1 MAALSAVENTIVVTM
16 TLSVGSVSRLP
27 IVSTHVGYN
36 GYLINIKDV
45 SACTYTNG
53 LTLTLKHIK
62 PKANQRRRRN
72 SMDEEEKEEEEE
84 EEEEQQEEDREKKKE
99 GGGG

>member
-1 MAALSAVENTIVVTM
+1 MNKSGDYEN
-16 TLSVGSVSRLP
+16 
-27 IVSTHVGYN
+27 VGYN

-72 SMDEEEKEEEEE
+72 SMDEEKKEEEEE
-84 EEEEQQEEDREKKKE
+84 EVEEEEQQEEDREKKEE
-99 GGGG
+99 GGR